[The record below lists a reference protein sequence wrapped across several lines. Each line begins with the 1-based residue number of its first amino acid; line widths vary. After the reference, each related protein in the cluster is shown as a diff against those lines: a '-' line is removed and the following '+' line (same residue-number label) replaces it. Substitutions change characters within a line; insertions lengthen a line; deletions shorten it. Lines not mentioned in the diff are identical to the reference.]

1 MLKHLV
7 ISNLAVIENV
17 ELSFRE
23 GLTVLTG
30 ETGAGKSIL
39 IDALGLVL
47 GNRADTSVIR
57 TGCARTEISAMF
69 DIGSNE
75 PLLRL
80 LDDQS
85 ISAADNE
92 LLLRRII
99 SKDGR
104 ARAYINTTP
113 VPLQLLRDAGAFLVD
128 IHGQHGNQGLLKRDG
143 QRELLDGFGDY
154 DGVSEQVSH
163 AFEKWDEVT
172 RELHS
177 LTGATG
183 DSGAQQS
190 LLKYQVEELQ
200 GLGLEEDEVDRL
212 EQDYKRLVNTNS
224 LLETTQQSLDS
235 LYEGEQ
241 SANDR
246 INTAKREL
254 AALERFD
261 PRLADITGLL
271 ENATVHVAEAA
282 DGLRA
287 YLHNVEQDPARL
299 HQVEQRLG
307 QLHDIARKHRV
318 QPQLLFSHFQ
328 SLQEKL
334 DASERNRE
342 RAAELEQEQ
351 LKALEEYRTAADHL
365 GECRR
370 NCAALMAADISGR
383 IRVLGMPEAT
393 LRIDVTPGPDLK
405 PRRKGNNQVE
415 FLVSVNPGQ
424 ALLPL
429 RKVASGGELSRI
441 SLAIQAGINL
451 DSQLATMIFDEVDA
465 GIAGGIAEIVG
476 TLLHQLGTE
485 KQILCVTH
493 LPQVASQ
500 GDSHI
505 RVTKTS
511 DKTSTRTQVHE
522 LDKEARVEEIA
533 RMLGGIRISQQSRD
547 HAKQMLGPA

>member
-1 MLKHLV
+1 M
-7 ISNLAVIENV
+7 
-17 ELSFRE
+17 SFRE

-47 GNRADTSVIR
+47 GDRADTSVIR
-57 TGCARTEISAMF
+57 TGCVRTEISAMF
-69 DIGSNE
+69 DVESNDQ
-75 PLLRL
+75 LLRL
-80 LDDQS
+80 LDEQS

-104 ARAYINTTP
+104 SRAYINTTP
-113 VPLQLLRDAGAFLVD
+113 VPLQLLRDAGAFLID

-154 DGVSEQVSH
+154 GDILEQVDG
-163 AFEKWDEVT
+163 AFEKWDGVT
-172 RELHS
+172 RELDL
-177 LTGATG
+177 LTGAAG
-183 DSGAQQS
+183 ASGAQQS
-190 LLKYQVEELQ
+190 LLKYQVEELE

-212 EQDYKRLVNTNS
+212 EQEYKRLVNINS
-224 LLETTQQSLDS
+224 LLETSRQSLDS
-235 LYEGEQ
+235 LSEGEQ
-241 SANDR
+241 SVHDR
-246 INTAKREL
+246 IITAKKEL
-254 AALERFD
+254 AALERLD
-261 PRLADITGLL
+261 PRPAGIAGLL
-271 ENATVHVAEAA
+271 ENASIHITEAA
-282 DGLRA
+282 DELRG
-287 YLHNVEQDPARL
+287 YMHSLEQDPARL

-318 QPQLLFSHFQ
+318 QPQLLFSHYR
-328 SLQEKL
+328 SLRQKL
-334 DASERNRE
+334 ESMEQD
-342 RAAELEQEQ
+342 RARSAELEQEQ
-351 LKALEEYRTAADHL
+351 LVALEEYRSAADHL

-370 NCAALMAADISGR
+370 RCASLMADDISGR
-383 IRVLGMPEAT
+383 IRAMGMPDGT
-393 LRIDVTPGPDLK
+393 LQISVTPGPDLK

-415 FLVSVNPGQ
+415 FLVSANPGQ
-424 ALLPL
+424 AVLPL

-451 DSQLATMIFDEVDA
+451 DSEVATMIFDEVDA

-476 TLLHQLGTE
+476 KLLHQLGTE
-485 KQILCVTH
+485 RQILCVTH

-511 DKTSTRTQVHE
+511 DKTTTQTRVHE
-522 LDKEARVEEIA
+522 LDKEERVEEIA
-533 RMLGGIRISQQSRD
+533 RMLGGIRISQQSRE
-547 HAKQMLGPA
+547 HAREMLGSG